1 MKKQIVII
9 GGGFAG
15 LNFAKTIS
23 NNSNF
28 EITLV
33 DKVNYNFF
41 PPLLYQ
47 VATGF
52 LEISSISYPFRK
64 MLSGSKIRFW
74 MGELQEIVSN
84 ENKII
89 LNNGEL
95 QYDYLVIATGTAT
108 NYFGMENV
116 KKNAIPMK
124 TLEDALNMRNTMLQ
138 RTEIASNSLDIKEQ
152 EELMTIVVAGGGP
165 TGVELSGMFA
175 EMSKTIIHKEYP
187 ELSHVKNA
195 KIYLVDGGPALL
207 APMSKNSQEETLKQ
221 IKKLG
226 VEVLLNKQVV
236 DYDGQTVSFK
246 DGSTIRTRNLIWAAG
261 VTAMRFNGLSDE
273 MYGRSNRLLVDE
285 FNKIIGTENIYAIGD
300 TAFMESDKNFPNG
313 HPQVAQP
320 AMQQG
325 KNLAKNLI
333 LALANKPQKPF
344 QYNDKGSMAIIGR
357 NKAVV
362 DLPKPKV
369 HFKGFLAWMAWLFV
383 HLMSLSMPRNKVNT
397 LYHWALA
404 YFSKN
409 SSLRMIIRPEK
420 KINGI
425 K

>member
-1 MKKQIVII
+1 MKKQVIVI

-15 LNFAKTIS
+15 LNFAKTLAK
-23 NNSNF
+23 NDNF

-33 DKVNYNFF
+33 DKLNYNFF

-47 VATGF
+47 VATGY
-52 LEISSISYPFRK
+52 LETSSISYPFRK
-64 MLSGSKIRFW
+64 MFSNSNIRFW
-74 MGELQEIVSN
+74 MGELQEIIASD
-84 ENKII
+84 NKII

-95 QYDYLVIATGTAT
+95 RYDYLVIATGTTT

-116 KKNAIPMK
+116 KKHAIPMK
-124 TLEDALNMRNTMLQ
+124 TLEDALNMRNVMLQ
-138 RTEIASNSLDIKEQ
+138 KIETAANSLDIKEQ
-152 EELMTIVVAGGGP
+152 EELMSIVVAGGGP

-175 EMSKTIIHKEYP
+175 EMSKTIISKEYP
-187 ELSHVKNA
+187 ELSHVTNA
-195 KIYLVDGGPALL
+195 KIYLVDGGSALL
-207 APMSKNSQEETLKQ
+207 APMSKESQEDTLRDIQ
-221 IKKLG
+221 KLG
-226 VEVLLNKQVV
+226 VEVKLNMQVV
-236 DYDGQTVSFK
+236 DYDGQTVQFK
-246 DGSTIRTRNLIWAAG
+246 DGSSIRSRNLIWAAG
-261 VTAMRFNGLSDE
+261 VTAMRFKGLSDE
-273 MYGRSNRLLVDE
+273 NYGRGNRLLVDE

-300 TAFMESDKNFPNG
+300 TAFMEADKNFPNG
-313 HPQVAQP
+313 HPQVAQT

-333 LALANKPQKPF
+333 LTLKNKPQKPF

-362 DLPKPKV
+362 DLPKPKI
-369 HFKGFLAWMAWLFV
+369 HFKGFIAWFAWLFV

-409 SSLRMIIRPEK
+409 SSLRMIIRPQ
-420 KINGI
+420 I
-425 K
+425 KE

>member
-84 ENKII
+84 QNKII

-300 TAFMESDKNFPNG
+300 TAYMESDKNFPNG

-344 QYNDKGSMAIIGR
+344 QYKDKGSMAIIGR

-404 YFSKN
+404 YFTKN

-420 KINGI
+420 KIE
-425 K
+425 

>member
-1 MKKQIVII
+1 MKKRIVII

-15 LNFAKTIS
+15 LNFAKALA
-23 NNSNF
+23 NNNAF
-28 EITLV
+28 ELTLV
-33 DKVNYNFF
+33 DKINYNFF

-64 MLSGSKIRFW
+64 MLSGSKNIRFW
-74 MGELQEIVSN
+74 MGELTEIVRQ
-84 ENKII
+84 ENKVI
-89 LNNGEL
+89 LSNGEL
-95 QYDYLVIATGTAT
+95 PYDYLVIATGTTT
-108 NYFGMENV
+108 NYFGMEGV

-124 TLEDALNMRNTMLQ
+124 TLEDALNMRNIMLQ
-138 RTEIASNSLDIKEQ
+138 RTEDAANSNHLQEQ

-175 EMSKTIIHKEYP
+175 EMSKTIIQKEYP
-187 ELSHVKNA
+187 ELTNVKNA
-195 KIYLVDGGPALL
+195 KIYLVDGGSALL
-207 APMSKNSQEETLKQ
+207 SPMSKDSQEETLKQ

-226 VEVLLNKQVV
+226 VEVILNKQVV
-236 DYDGQTVSFK
+236 DYDGQTVQFK
-246 DGSTIRTRNLIWAAG
+246 DGTLLKSRNLIWAAG

-273 MYGRSNRLLVDE
+273 MFGRGNRLLVNE
-285 FNKIIGTENIYAIGD
+285 FNKIIGTENIYALGD
-300 TAFMESDKNFPNG
+300 TALMLSDKNFPNG

-325 KNLAKNLI
+325 RNLAKNLV
-333 LALANKPQKPF
+333 LLSANKPQKPF
-344 QYNDKGSMAIIGR
+344 QYYDKGSMAIIGR

-362 DLPKPKV
+362 DIPKPKL
-369 HFKGFLAWMAWLFV
+369 HFNGFLAWLAWLFV

-404 YFSKN
+404 YFTKN
-409 SSLRMIIRPEK
+409 SSLRMIIRPK
-420 KINGI
+420 NR
-425 K
+425 

>member
-84 ENKII
+84 QNKII

-95 QYDYLVIATGTAT
+95 KYDYLVIATGTAT

-261 VTAMRFNGLSDE
+261 VTAMRFKGLSDE

-383 HLMSLSMPRNKVNT
+383 HLMSLSMPRNKINT

-420 KINGI
+420 N
-425 K
+425 

>member
-138 RTEIASNSLDIKEQ
+138 RTEIASNSLNIKEQ

>member
-95 QYDYLVIATGTAT
+95 QYDYLVIATGTVT

-261 VTAMRFNGLSDE
+261 VTAMRFKGLSDE

-404 YFSKN
+404 YFTKN

-420 KINGI
+420 KIE
-425 K
+425 

>member
-64 MLSGSKIRFW
+64 MLSGTKIRFW
-74 MGELQEIVSN
+74 MGELEEIVSN

-124 TLEDALNMRNTMLQ
+124 TLEDALNMRNIMLQ
-138 RTEIASNSLDIKEQ
+138 RTEMASNSLDIKEQ

-207 APMSKNSQEETLKQ
+207 APMSKNSQKETLKQ

-226 VEVLLNKQVV
+226 VEVQLNKQVV

-261 VTAMRFNGLSDE
+261 VTAMRFKGLSDE

-300 TAFMESDKNFPNG
+300 TAFMECDKNFPNG

>member
-95 QYDYLVIATGTAT
+95 QYDYLVVATGTAT

-300 TAFMESDKNFPNG
+300 TAYMESDKNFPNG

-325 KNLAKNLI
+325 KNLAKNLV

-344 QYNDKGSMAIIGR
+344 QYKDKGSMAIIGR

-404 YFSKN
+404 YFTKN

-420 KINGI
+420 KIE
-425 K
+425 

>member
-300 TAFMESDKNFPNG
+300 TAYMESDKNFPNG

-344 QYNDKGSMAIIGR
+344 QYKDKGSMAIIGR

-404 YFSKN
+404 YFTKN

-420 KINGI
+420 KIE
-425 K
+425 

>member
-261 VTAMRFNGLSDE
+261 VTTMRFNGLSDE

-300 TAFMESDKNFPNG
+300 TAYMESDKNFPNG

-325 KNLAKNLI
+325 KNLAKNLV

-344 QYNDKGSMAIIGR
+344 QYKDKGSMAIIGR

-404 YFSKN
+404 YFTKN
-409 SSLRMIIRPEK
+409 SSLRMIIRPER
-420 KINGI
+420 KIE
-425 K
+425 

>member
-23 NNSNF
+23 NNSDF

-64 MLSGSKIRFW
+64 MLSGSRIRFW

-95 QYDYLVIATGTAT
+95 NFDYLVIATGTTT

-124 TLEDALNMRNTMLQ
+124 TLEDALNMRNSMLQ
-138 RTEIASNSLDIKEQ
+138 RIEVASNSKNLQEQ

-226 VEVLLNKQVV
+226 VEVQLNKQVV

-261 VTAMRFNGLSDE
+261 VTAMRFKGLSDE
-273 MYGRSNRLLVDE
+273 MFGRSNRLLVDE
-285 FNKIIGTENIYAIGD
+285 FNKVVGTENIYAIGD
-300 TAFMESDKNFPNG
+300 TAFMETDKKFPNG

-325 KNLAKNLI
+325 KNRPKILI

-344 QYNDKGSMAIIGR
+344 QYYDKGSMAIIGR

-409 SSLRMIIRPEK
+409 SSLRMIIRPERK
-420 KINGI
+420 N
-425 K
+425 

>member
-23 NNSNF
+23 NNSDF

-64 MLSGSKIRFW
+64 MLSGSRIRFW

-95 QYDYLVIATGTAT
+95 NFDYLVIATGTTT

-124 TLEDALNMRNTMLQ
+124 TLEDALNMRNSMLQ
-138 RTEIASNSLDIKEQ
+138 RIEVASNSKNLQEQ

-187 ELSHVKNA
+187 ELSHVKNV

-226 VEVLLNKQVV
+226 VEVQLNKQVV

-261 VTAMRFNGLSDE
+261 VTAMRFKGLSDE
-273 MYGRSNRLLVDE
+273 MFGRSNRLLVDE
-285 FNKIIGTENIYAIGD
+285 FNKVVGTENIYAIGD
-300 TAFMESDKNFPNG
+300 TAFMETDKKFPNG

-344 QYNDKGSMAIIGR
+344 QYYDKGSMAIIGR

-409 SSLRMIIRPEK
+409 SSLRMIIRPERK
-420 KINGI
+420 N
-425 K
+425 

>member
-300 TAFMESDKNFPNG
+300 TAYMESDKNFPNG

-344 QYNDKGSMAIIGR
+344 QYKDKGSMAIIGR

-404 YFSKN
+404 YFTKN
-409 SSLRMIIRPEK
+409 SSLRMIIRPER
-420 KINGI
+420 KIE
-425 K
+425 

>member
-84 ENKII
+84 QNKII

-95 QYDYLVIATGTAT
+95 QYDYLVVATGTAT

-404 YFSKN
+404 YFTKN

-420 KINGI
+420 KIE
-425 K
+425 

>member
-23 NNSNF
+23 KNSNF

-300 TAFMESDKNFPNG
+300 TAFMESDKNLPNG
-313 HPQVAQP
+313 QPQVAQP

-325 KNLAKNLI
+325 KNVAKHLV

-344 QYNDKGSMAIIGR
+344 QYKDKGSMAIIGR

-404 YFSKN
+404 YFTKN

-420 KINGI
+420 KIE
-425 K
+425 

>member
-74 MGELQEIVSN
+74 MGELEKIVSS

-95 QYDYLVIATGTAT
+95 KYDYLVIATGTAT

-124 TLEDALNMRNTMLQ
+124 TLEDALNMRNIMLQ
-138 RTEIASNSLDIKEQ
+138 RTEMASNSLDIKEQ

-226 VEVLLNKQVV
+226 VEVQLNKQVV

-246 DGSTIRTRNLIWAAG
+246 DGSTIKTRNLIWAAG
-261 VTAMRFNGLSDE
+261 VTAMRFKGLSEE

>member
-344 QYNDKGSMAIIGR
+344 QYKDKGSMAIIGR

-420 KINGI
+420 KIE
-425 K
+425 

>member
-95 QYDYLVIATGTAT
+95 QYDYLVVATGTAT

-300 TAFMESDKNFPNG
+300 TAYMESDKIFPNG

-333 LALANKPQKPF
+333 LELANKPQKPF
-344 QYNDKGSMAIIGR
+344 QYKDKGSMAIIGR

-404 YFSKN
+404 YFTKN

-420 KINGI
+420 KIE
-425 K
+425 

>member
-1 MKKQIVII
+1 MKKRIVII

-15 LNFAKTIS
+15 LNFVKALA
-23 NNSNF
+23 NNDAF
-28 EITLV
+28 ELTLV
-33 DKVNYNFF
+33 DKINYNFF

-64 MLSGSKIRFW
+64 MLSGSKNIRFW
-74 MGELQEIVSN
+74 MGELTEIVSH
-84 ENKII
+84 ENKVI
-89 LNNGEL
+89 LSNGEL
-95 QYDYLVIATGTAT
+95 SYDYLVIATGTTT
-108 NYFGMENV
+108 NYFGMEGV

-124 TLEDALNMRNTMLQ
+124 TLEDALNMRNIMLQ
-138 RTEIASNSLDIKEQ
+138 RTEDAANSNHLQEQ

-175 EMSKTIIHKEYP
+175 EMSKTIIQKEYP
-187 ELSHVKNA
+187 ELTNVKNA
-195 KIYLVDGGPALL
+195 KIYLVDGGSALL
-207 APMSKNSQEETLKQ
+207 SPMSKDSQDETFKQ

-226 VEVLLNKQVV
+226 VEVMLNKQVV
-236 DYDGQTVSFK
+236 DYDGQTVQFK
-246 DGSTIRTRNLIWAAG
+246 DGTLLKSRNLIWAAG

-273 MYGRSNRLLVDE
+273 MFGRGNRLLVNE
-285 FNKIIGTENIYAIGD
+285 FNKIIGTENIYALGD
-300 TAFMESDKNFPNG
+300 TALMLSDKNFPNG

-325 KNLAKNLI
+325 RNLAKNLM
-333 LALANKPQKPF
+333 LLSANKPQKPF
-344 QYNDKGSMAIIGR
+344 QYYDKGSMAIIGR

-362 DLPKPKV
+362 DIPKPKL
-369 HFKGFLAWMAWLFV
+369 HFNGFLAWLAWLFV

-404 YFSKN
+404 YFTKN
-409 SSLRMIIRPEK
+409 SSLRMIIRPK
-420 KINGI
+420 NR
-425 K
+425 

>member
-1 MKKQIVII
+1 MKKHVVIV

-15 LNFAKTIS
+15 MNVARQLANHPHLD
-23 NNSNF
+23 
-28 EITLV
+28 ITLV
-33 DKVNYNFF
+33 DKNNYNFF

-64 MLSGSKIRFW
+64 MFASTRNLKFW
-74 MGELQEIVSN
+74 MGELQSIAWEKNTIN
-84 ENKII
+84 
-89 LNNGEL
+89 LNNGSL
-95 QYDYLVIATGTAT
+95 SYDYLVLATGTTT
-108 NYFGMENV
+108 NFFGMKNV
-116 KKNAIPMK
+116 QLHAIPMK
-124 TLEDALNMRNTMLQ
+124 TLEEALNMRNLMLQ
-138 RTEIASNSLDIKEQ
+138 RVEKAANSRDPQEQ
-152 EELMTIVVAGGGP
+152 HELMTIVVTGGGP

-175 EMSKTIIHKEYP
+175 EMSKTIIAQEYP
-187 ELSHVKNA
+187 ELGHLTPS
-195 KIYLVDGGPALL
+195 KIYLIDGGSELL
-207 APMSKNSQEETLKQ
+207 SPMSAHAQKATLQAIQE
-221 IKKLG
+221 LG
-226 VEVLLNKQVV
+226 VEVRLNSHVV
-236 DYDGQTVSFK
+236 DYDGETVTLR
-246 DGSTIRTRNLIWAAG
+246 DGSKIRARNLIWAAG
-261 VTAMRFNGLSDE
+261 VTARRFEGLDE
-273 MYGRSNRLLVDE
+273 KSYGRGNRLRVNAYHIVE
-285 FNKIIGTENIYAIGD
+285 STTNVYALGD
-300 TAFMESDKNFPNG
+300 TAFMETDKKFPNG

-344 QYNDKGSMAIIGR
+344 QYYDKGSMAIIGR

-409 SSLRMIIRPEK
+409 SSLRMIIRPERK
-420 KINGI
+420 N
-425 K
+425 

>member
-138 RTEIASNSLDIKEQ
+138 RTEIASNSLNIKEQ

-420 KINGI
+420 KN
-425 K
+425 

>member
-1 MKKQIVII
+1 MKKRIVII

-15 LNFAKTIS
+15 LNFAKALA
-23 NNSNF
+23 NNDAF
-28 EITLV
+28 ELTLV
-33 DKVNYNFF
+33 DKINYNFF

-64 MLSGSKIRFW
+64 MLSGSKNIRFW
-74 MGELQEIVSN
+74 MGELTEIVSH
-84 ENKII
+84 ENKVI
-89 LNNGEL
+89 LSNGEL
-95 QYDYLVIATGTAT
+95 SYDYLVIATGTTT
-108 NYFGMENV
+108 NYFGMEGV

-124 TLEDALNMRNTMLQ
+124 TLDDALNMRNIMLQ
-138 RTEIASNSLDIKEQ
+138 RTEDAANSNHLQEQ

-175 EMSKTIIHKEYP
+175 EMSKTIIQKEYP
-187 ELSHVKNA
+187 ELTNVKNA
-195 KIYLVDGGPALL
+195 KIYLVDGGSALL
-207 APMSKNSQEETLKQ
+207 SPMSKDSQDETFKQ

-226 VEVLLNKQVV
+226 VEVMLNKQVV
-236 DYDGQTVSFK
+236 DYDGQTVQFK
-246 DGSTIRTRNLIWAAG
+246 DGTLLKSRNLIWAAG

-273 MYGRSNRLLVDE
+273 MFGRGNRLLVDE
-285 FNKIIGTENIYAIGD
+285 FNKIIGTENIYALGD
-300 TAFMESDKNFPNG
+300 TALMLSDKNFPNG

-325 KNLAKNLI
+325 RNLAKNLV
-333 LALANKPQKPF
+333 LLSANKPQKPF
-344 QYNDKGSMAIIGR
+344 QYYDKGSMAIIGR

-362 DLPKPKV
+362 DIPKPKL
-369 HFKGFLAWMAWLFV
+369 HFNGFLAWLAWLFV

-404 YFSKN
+404 YFTKN
-409 SSLRMIIRPEK
+409 SSLRMIIRPK
-420 KINGI
+420 NR
-425 K
+425 

>member
-1 MKKQIVII
+1 MKKQILII

-95 QYDYLVIATGTAT
+95 QYDYLVVATGTAT

-300 TAFMESDKNFPNG
+300 TAYMESDKNFPNG

-344 QYNDKGSMAIIGR
+344 QYKDKGSMAIIGR

-404 YFSKN
+404 YFTKN

-420 KINGI
+420 KIE
-425 K
+425 

>member
-95 QYDYLVIATGTAT
+95 QYDYLVVATGTAT

-420 KINGI
+420 KIE
-425 K
+425 

>member
-300 TAFMESDKNFPNG
+300 TAYMESDKNFPNG

-344 QYNDKGSMAIIGR
+344 QYKDKGSMAIIGR

-383 HLMSLSMPRNKVNT
+383 HLMSLSMPRNKINT

-420 KINGI
+420 KIE
-425 K
+425 

>member
-95 QYDYLVIATGTAT
+95 QYDYLVVATGTAT

-344 QYNDKGSMAIIGR
+344 QYKDKGSMAIIGR

-420 KINGI
+420 KIE
-425 K
+425 